1 MEYKKEDREGS
12 GYLWRESE
20 GNAVIIEKGTFTLN
34 GRSRYGGIIKSR
46 NRDGKEKLEFFECI
60 GLLHINDP
68 NNKMNERTPDRGG
81 KVTID
86 KQIYKLGCWNKETTE
101 GAPYTSIGFR
111 KFEEKKEEVTNLI
124 DDKNIPF

>member
-1 MEYKKEDREGS
+1 MPKE
-12 GYLWRESE
+12 LA
-20 GNAVIIEKGTFTLN
+20 GNGPLV
-34 GRSRYGGIIKSR
+34 
-46 NRDGKEKLEFFECI
+46 GKEHQVVFIFIKVFKIINDFVLLSRFFECI

-86 KQIYKLGCWNKETTE
+86 KKIYKLGCWNKETTE